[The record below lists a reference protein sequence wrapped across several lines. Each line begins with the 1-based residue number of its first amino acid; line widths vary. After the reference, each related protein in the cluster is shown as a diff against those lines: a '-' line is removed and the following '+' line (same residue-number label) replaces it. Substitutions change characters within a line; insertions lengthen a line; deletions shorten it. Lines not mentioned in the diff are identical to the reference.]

1 MTVAAMWEARAA
13 QGRGAELLAW
23 AREQALPV
31 PAADGPD
38 RVELFTAPGERVLL
52 ISWWPDGVA
61 PLAPPQPPAELL
73 ARPVHQWAFR
83 SELVVEAG

>member
-1 MTVAAMWEARAA
+1 MWEAKAA
-13 QGRGAELLAW
+13 EGRGAELLAW

-31 PAADGPD
+31 LAAAAD
-38 RVELFTAPGERVLL
+38 RVELFSAPGERVLL
-52 ISWWPDGVA
+52 ISWWPEEVA

-73 ARPVHQWAFR
+73 SRPVHRWAFH